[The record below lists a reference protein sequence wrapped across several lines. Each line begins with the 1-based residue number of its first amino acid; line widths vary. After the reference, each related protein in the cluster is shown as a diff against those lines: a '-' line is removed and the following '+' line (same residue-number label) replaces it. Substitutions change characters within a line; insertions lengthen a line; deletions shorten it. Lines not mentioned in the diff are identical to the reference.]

1 MRAFV
6 RIVELRSF
14 SRAAQVLHTPKPTVT
29 KLIQVLE
36 AHLSTKLLSRT
47 TRRITVTPDG
57 AAYYERVVRLLAD
70 LEELD
75 GSMATSQA
83 RPRGTLRVD
92 VSSSLAQMVLIPAL
106 PKFFAQFPDIQ
117 IDLGVSDR
125 LADLVGENVDCV
137 LRAGPLTDN
146 ALIAR
151 KVADMRFATC
161 ASPAYLA
168 RHGTPLHPSDLRQG
182 HHAVSYFKATSG
194 RRYPFLFTRNGEE
207 VEVEVPFQLAVNEGG
222 AFVDACLAGLGI
234 IQAPLF
240 AVRPD
245 LAAGRLVPVLPGW
258 ETRMLQLYVV
268 YASNRHLSSRLRVFV
283 DWVAGLFAADRLNAQ
298 QRDAKA
304 VDAR

>member
-1 MRAFV
+1 MDQLAAMRAFA

-14 SRAAQVLHTPKPTVT
+14 SQAAQVLNTPKPTVT

-36 AHLSTKLLSRT
+36 AHLATKLLSRT

-70 LEELD
+70 IEELD
-75 GSMATSQA
+75 GSIATSQA

-106 PKFFAQFPDIQ
+106 PEFFTQFPDIR
-117 IDLGVSDR
+117 IDLGISDR

-137 LRAGPLTDN
+137 LRAGPLTDS

-151 KVADMRFATC
+151 RVAEMRFATC
-161 ASPAYLA
+161 ASPAYLG
-168 RHGTPLHPSDLRQG
+168 RHGVPLHPSDLQQG
-182 HHAVSYFKATSG
+182 HRAVSYFKATSG
-194 RRYPFLFTRNGEE
+194 RRYPFLFTRDGEE
-207 VEVEVPFQLAVNEGG
+207 VKVEVPFQLAVNEGG
-222 AFVDACLAGLGI
+222 AFVNACSAGLGV

-240 AVRPD
+240 AVQPG
-245 LAAGRLVPVLPGW
+245 LAAGTLVPILPEW
-258 ETRMLQLYVV
+258 QARALQLYVV

-283 DWVAGLFAADRLNAQ
+283 DWVAGLFAADRLNG
-298 QRDAKA
+298 R
-304 VDAR
+304 